1 MEDKVKKTILEI
13 KNLTKYYGKVLG
25 VKKLSLTLNEGEVF
39 GFIGPNGAGK
49 STTIRSIMN
58 LINKTEGTILIDGQ
72 EFNKDDIKLKE
83 QIGYLPSEIH
93 LYENLTV
100 KKC

>member
-1 MEDKVKKTILEI
+1 MKKTILEI